1 MIRSRTSV
9 LASFGT
15 KVLPVMLSVLIVFQL
30 PGAQQTKSH
39 SKIDP
44 ASEEFFERQVRPIL
58 ANRCYP
64 CHGPAA
70 GQGQAGLRLDSLA
83 GMLAGGRSGPVIVP
97 GQPNRSLLVLAIKH
111 DTFVQM
117 PPKTKLPTR
126 EIQTLAGWVKMGAPW
141 PSPRGPVPSEKLL
154 LQQTG
159 GPAAQKVEFTN
170 EQESFWAFQQ
180 VVKGPIP
187 KVRDRDWPQSPI
199 DYFILAKL
207 EARGLRPARQTD
219 KRTLIS
225 RATIDL
231 HGLLPTPEEVVAFL
245 ADDSPKAFARAID
258 RLLASPRYGERWA
271 RHWLDVARYADSN
284 GMDDNLA
291 YADAWRY
298 RDYVITAFN
307 KDKPYD
313 QFVREQLA
321 GDLLT
326 AWGDENRDESLIA
339 TGFLV
344 IGPKMLAEDDPVKQ
358 QLDIADEQLDT
369 ASRAFMGLT
378 MGCARCHDH
387 KFDPLPTADYY
398 SLAAIFKSTKSMISF
413 RVDSKWNATA
423 LGSLQKNQ
431 RLSALEKT
439 IDLHDNI
446 LVNSNTEEM
455 SADERKQH
463 EQLLEKAKEEYAA
476 IPKAMAV
483 TEGEVQDMP
492 LLLRG
497 NHLTPGHMVPRRF
510 PRILVGEKQTPI
522 DKQESGR
529 RELAA
534 WLASSDHPLTARVMV
549 NRIWKWHLGHGIV
562 RSPDNFGRL
571 GEPPD
576 NQPLLDWL
584 ALQFV
589 ERGWSMKAMHRLI
602 MLSSSYR
609 MSTALDPHAAEID
622 PENRL
627 LWRMNRVRMDA
638 EVIRDSL
645 LATSGQLDPTMGGS
659 LLPYQSFVNLSDKGN
674 ARNPALYDSKRR
686 SVYLPVLRSALFE
699 VFQAFDFSD
708 PAVINGRRSTTT
720 VAPQA
725 LFMMNSQLIRESS
738 NHLAEKLLSSPDK
751 SNVERIARAYEL
763 VLSRPPA
770 EAETQE
776 WLEFLTEYAQ
786 AQSSQV
792 AEPEVRRLRAW
803 QGLGRVLLSSNEFVY
818 VE

>member
-1 MIRSRTSV
+1 MAR
-9 LASFGT
+9 FGT
-15 KVLPVMLSVLIVFQL
+15 RVLPVVLSVLFLFQL
-30 PGAQQTKSH
+30 PGAQPTKRH

-44 ASEEFFERQVRPIL
+44 ASKEFFERRVRPVL

-70 GQGQAGLRLDSLA
+70 GEGQAGLRLDSLA

-97 GQPNRSLLVLAIKH
+97 GEPNRSLLVLAVRH

-117 PPKTKLPTR
+117 PPKTKLPTH
-126 EIQTLAGWVKMGAPW
+126 EVQILSDWVKMGAHW
-141 PSPRGPVPSEKLL
+141 PGSRGPVPTDKVLRKE
-154 LQQTG
+154 TER
-159 GPAAQKVEFTN
+159 PAAQKVEFSE
-170 EQESFWAFQQ
+170 EQKSFWGFQP

-199 DYFILAKL
+199 DYFTLAKL
-207 EARGLRPARQTD
+207 EARALRPARLAD
-219 KRTLIS
+219 KRTLIR

-231 HGLLPTPEEVVAFL
+231 HGLPPTPEEVIAFL
-245 ADDSPKAFARAID
+245 ADDSPKAFARVVD

-298 RDYVITAFN
+298 RDYVIAAFN

-326 AWGDENRDESLIA
+326 NWGDQNRDECLIA
-339 TGFLV
+339 TGFLM

-398 SLAAIFKSTKSMISF
+398 SLVAIFKSTETMLSF

-423 LGSLQKNQ
+423 LRTVEDDY
-431 RLSALEKT
+431 RLSELEQT

-446 LVNSNTEEM
+446 LVNGNREEI
-455 SADERKQH
+455 SAEERKQH
-463 EQLLEKAKEEYAA
+463 EQLLEKAKEEYAS

-492 LLLRG
+492 TLLRG
-497 NHLTPGHMVPRRF
+497 NHLTPGQMVPRRF
-510 PRILVGEKQTPI
+510 PRILAGEKQTPI
-522 DKQESGR
+522 GNQESGR

-534 WLASSDHPLTARVMV
+534 WLASADHPLTARVMV
-549 NRIWKWHLGHGIV
+549 NRIWKWHFGHGIV

-576 NQPLLDWL
+576 NQLLLDWL
-584 ALQFV
+584 AIQFV
-589 ERGWSMKAMHRLI
+589 ESGWSIKTMNRLI
-602 MLSSSYR
+602 MLSSAYQ
-609 MSTALDPHAAEID
+609 MSTALDPYAAQVD

-627 LWRMNRVRMDA
+627 LWRMNRVRMEA
-638 EVIRDSL
+638 EAIRDSL
-645 LATSGQLDPTMGGS
+645 LATSAQLDLTMGGS
-659 LLPYQSFVNLSDKGN
+659 LLPYQSFLNLSGEGN
-674 ARNPALYDSKRR
+674 ARDPALYDSKRR
-686 SVYLPVLRSALFE
+686 SVYLPILRSALYE
-699 VFQAFDFSD
+699 VFEAFDFSD
-708 PAVINGRRSTTT
+708 PAVMNGRRSTTT

-725 LFMMNSQLIRESS
+725 LFMMNSQLIWESS
-738 NHLAEKLLSSPDK
+738 NHIAERLLSSP
-751 SNVERIARAYEL
+751 NETRVERVARAYEL

-776 WLEFLTEYAQ
+776 WLEFLTEYAR
-786 AQSSQV
+786 AQSSEV
-792 AEPEVRRLRAW
+792 GEPEVRRLRAW
-803 QGLGRVLLSSNEFVY
+803 QGLCRVLLSSSEFVY